1 MRKLWNLINLCV
13 WLQIVLIHLFFVCVV
28 LCCWVCRT
36 LLHLPSI
43 FALAIKCWCCRCC
56 GYFLVV
62 GILAVVEHM
71 WVQCIRLC
79 QLLFCSFACGSAIRT
94 DECVCERRR
103 EQVKDRDGNML
114 RNHESFVAWSFGIVS
129 HSRPN
134 ISAIINVEEIKWLWV
149 ECNLLVCVCVSV
161 CVSVGCV
168 APYSIYVAWS
178 CTGRRQQGK
187 QIFCCIREGEGI
199 VWKFSQLSFWS
210 GNCVRQPNL
219 YENVSIVGVSE

>member
-1 MRKLWNLINLCV
+1 MMKFNKFMCVIANSFDPFVLC
-13 WLQIVLIHLFFVCVV
+13 VCVV
-28 LCCWVCRT
+28 LCFWVCRT

-62 GILAVVEHM
+62 GILAVVERM

-149 ECNLLVCVCVSV
+149 ECNLLVCVCVGV
-161 CVSVGCV
+161 CVGRVCCPIFDICSMLFV
-168 APYSIYVAWS
+168 ALLHRKATAREANFLSH
-178 CTGRRQQGK
+178 TGRRRDRME
-187 QIFCCIREGEGI
+187 I
-199 VWKFSQLSFWS
+199 
-210 GNCVRQPNL
+210 
-219 YENVSIVGVSE
+219 